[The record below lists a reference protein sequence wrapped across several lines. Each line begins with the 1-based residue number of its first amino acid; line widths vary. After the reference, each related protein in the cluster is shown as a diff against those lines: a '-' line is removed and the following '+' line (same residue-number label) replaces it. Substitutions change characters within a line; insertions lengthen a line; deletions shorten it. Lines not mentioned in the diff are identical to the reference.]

1 MHKWN
6 VYNLLVHERITIAKV
21 IILSEYTY
29 IVTILDVVGE
39 DQLQKIQLLDNF
51 IAYNINASILKNTWI
66 PDNIMYINS
75 NIGCF
80 NRVKIY
86 EFFKALKVS

>member
-39 DQLQKIQLLDNF
+39 EQLQKIQLLDNF
-51 IAYNINASILKNTWI
+51 IAYNINASILKKHL
-66 PDNIMYINS
+66 NS
-75 NIGCF
+75 
-80 NRVKIY
+80 
-86 EFFKALKVS
+86 